1 MTSLRAGALALA
13 MATAA
18 SLTGGTVAR
27 AQAPALA
34 EPQGTHAA
42 LPGRRLWYVD
52 TGGTGTPVVLL
63 HAASGS
69 SALWE
74 RQVSALRAAGY
85 RVIAYDRIGWG
96 RSELDAGAEPGSASD
111 DLHALVTLLRLQRF
125 HLVGTAAG
133 AIVAID
139 YTLSH
144 PERLRSVTAANTIG
158 GVQDA
163 DYLALSRRLR
173 PSPQFDALPVDVREL
188 GPSYRAT
195 NPDGTAR
202 WLALSQQS
210 RSARP
215 LPSPQTP
222 RNRVTWER
230 LESIRVPVLLVTG
243 GADLYAPPPVLRLF
257 AARIKG
263 AETFVVPEAGHS
275 VFWEETD
282 LFNRTLLAFL
292 ARY

>member
-1 MTSLRAGALALA
+1 MTSWRVSVLLLA
-13 MATAA
+13 MAA
-18 SLTGGTVAR
+18 SLPASGAG
-27 AQAPALA
+27 AQEPVLA
-34 EPQGTHAA
+34 EPQGTYAA
-42 LPGRRLWYVD
+42 LAGRRLWYVD
-52 TGGTGTPVVLL
+52 TGGPGTPIVLL

-74 RQVSALRAAGY
+74 RQLSALRAAGY
-85 RVIAYDRIGWG
+85 RAIAYDRVGWG
-96 RSELDAGAEPGSASD
+96 RSELEAGTEPGSASE
-111 DLHALVTLLRLQRF
+111 DLHALVTLLRLDRF

-144 PERLRSVTAANTIG
+144 PERLRSLTAANTIG

-188 GPSYRAT
+188 GPSFRAA
-195 NPDGTAR
+195 NAEGTAR

-230 LESIRVPVLLVTG
+230 LESIRMPVLLVTG

-263 AETFVVPEAGHS
+263 AETLVVPEAGHS
-275 VFWEETD
+275 VFWEATD
-282 LFNRTLLAFL
+282 LFNRALLAFV

>member
-1 MTSLRAGALALA
+1 MGVPRAMGRWGAAAMLLALTVSLTGARAQVPAEPRGALASLA
-13 MATAA
+13 
-18 SLTGGTVAR
+18 
-27 AQAPALA
+27 
-34 EPQGTHAA
+34 
-42 LPGRRLWYVD
+42 GRRLWYVD

-74 RQVSALRAAGY
+74 HQLPALRAAGY
-85 RVIAYDRIGWG
+85 RAIAYDRLGWG
-96 RSELDAGAEPGSASD
+96 RSELDAGAEPGSASE
-111 DLHALVTLLRLQRF
+111 DLHALVTVLKLDRF

-139 YTLSH
+139 YTLSY
-144 PERLRSVTAANTIG
+144 PDRLRSLTAANTIG
-158 GVQDA
+158 GVQDP

-188 GPSYRAT
+188 GPSYRAA

-202 WLALSQQS
+202 WVALSQQS

-222 RNRVTWER
+222 RHRVTWER
-230 LESIRVPVLLVTG
+230 LEAIRVPVLLVTG

-257 AARIKG
+257 AARFKG
-263 AETFVVPEAGHS
+263 AETLVVPEAGHS
-275 VFWEETD
+275 VFWEAPEM
-282 LFNRTLLAFL
+282 FNRTLLAFL

>member
-1 MTSLRAGALALA
+1 MTGLRASALGLA
-13 MATAA
+13 MAA
-18 SLTGGTVAR
+18 SLAGGNGAR
-27 AQAPALA
+27 AQAPAPAPA
-34 EPQGTHAA
+34 EPQGTYAR

-69 SALWE
+69 SAMWE
-74 RQVSALRAAGY
+74 RQLPALRAAGY
-85 RVIAYDRIGWG
+85 RGIAYDRVGWG
-96 RSELDAGAEPGSASD
+96 RSELDPGADPGSASD
-111 DLHALVTLLRLQRF
+111 DLDALVILLRLDRF

-144 PERLRSVTAANTIG
+144 PERLRSLTAANTIG

-163 DYLALSRRLR
+163 DYQALGRRLR

-188 GPSYRAT
+188 GPSYRAA

-215 LPSPQTP
+215 LPAAQTP
-222 RNRVTWER
+222 RNRVTWGR
-230 LESIRVPVLLVTG
+230 LESIRVPALLVTG

-257 AARIKG
+257 AARMKG
-263 AETFVVPEAGHS
+263 AETLVVPEAGHS

-282 LFNRTLLAFL
+282 LFNRTLLTFL